1 MTTKN
6 GPSEERARRW
16 LVVVVLLG
24 LSTLAGACDRTYL
37 SPTYGQ
43 SFNAWFAMQHVRSQP
58 ADTEATKRA
67 LGSLDSQEAAAI
79 SKNYRRTV
87 GGQTEGG
94 QGQMVMIGQARG
106 GGTESYTPPHQF
118 RAVSNSTQTTRKGQ
132 SCA

>member
-6 GPSEERARRW
+6 GPCEERARRW

-58 ADTEATKRA
+58 ADSEATKRA

-106 GGTESYTPPHQF
+106 GGTESYTPPPS
-118 RAVSNSTQTTRKGQ
+118 VPGGQ
-132 SCA
+132 